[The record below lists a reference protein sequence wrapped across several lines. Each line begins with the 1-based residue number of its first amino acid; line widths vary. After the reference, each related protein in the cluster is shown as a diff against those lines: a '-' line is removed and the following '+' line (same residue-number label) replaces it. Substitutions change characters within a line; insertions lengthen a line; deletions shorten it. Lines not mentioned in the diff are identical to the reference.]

1 MEAIQN
7 YILILRLWRKK
18 KIVKQFRKYIDLQS
32 QIIYVDKKK
41 FKKNLHILED
51 GASGVQVVIVEKCL
65 LKKNWL
71 NYIEFMILYQKK
83 GWWPQIH
90 NEFKRI
96 WTWKSGSK

>member
-51 GASGVQVVIVEKCL
+51 GASGHSGHSGKMSF
-65 LKKNWL
+65 KKKLIKLHWIYDTL
-71 NYIEFMILYQKK
+71 PKK
-83 GWWPQIH
+83 RMMTS
-90 NEFKRI
+90 N
-96 WTWKSGSK
+96 S

>member
-41 FKKNLHILED
+41 FKKI
-51 GASGVQVVIVEKCL
+51 
-65 LKKNWL
+65 
-71 NYIEFMILYQKK
+71 YIF
-83 GWWPQIH
+83 
-90 NEFKRI
+90 
-96 WTWKSGSK
+96 